1 MALPVTAEV
10 GLAEPVIEAAG
21 GVVFRRRKDGTPEH
35 LVVHRPRYDD
45 WTLPKGKLDTGE
57 SYKHCARREVLEETG
72 LVVELRGQIG
82 TVAYE
87 TSAGHSKRVRYWL
100 MESVSGSFT
109 ANDEVDSV
117 EWLRPR
123 KTRARLT
130 YSRDRAVFDRGAQ
143 LVKRPRSGRI
153 YLVRHALAGDRSQ
166 WNDSDRKRPLSKRGW
181 NQAHAIR
188 DALTVQ
194 PITRLMSSMYLR
206 CRDTLAPLSDII
218 AVDVENHAALL
229 EAAKPSKL
237 VDLVASLGGST
248 TVMSTHGDVIEAYI
262 EHLAREGAR
271 LEGPM
276 RWKKGSIWVIE
287 TRKGRVREAR
297 YMPPPQ

>member
-1 MALPVTAEV
+1 MAAEV
-10 GLAEPVIEAAG
+10 GLAGPVIAAAG
-21 GVVFRRRKDGTPEH
+21 GVVFRRRKDGTTEH

-45 WTLPKGKLDTGE
+45 WTLPKGKLDAGE
-57 SYKHCARREVLEETG
+57 SYEQCARREVHEETG
-72 LVVELRGQIG
+72 LVVELRDHVG

-87 TSAGHSKRVRYWL
+87 TPAGNAKRVRYWL

-109 ANDEVDSV
+109 ANDEVDRV

-130 YSRDRAVFDRGAQ
+130 YARDRAVFDRGAQ
-143 LVKRPRSGRI
+143 LVKRPRAGLI
-153 YLVRHALAGDRSQ
+153 YLVRHALAGDRRQ
-166 WNDSDRKRPLSKRGW
+166 WKGNDRKRPLSKRGW
-181 NQAHAIR
+181 NQAQAIR

-194 PITRLMSSMYLR
+194 PITRLMSSKYVR
-206 CRDTLAPLSDII
+206 CRDTLAPLSDLI
-218 AVDVENHAALL
+218 AVGVENHAALL
-229 EAAKPSKL
+229 EEAKLRKL
-237 VDLVASLGGST
+237 NDLVASLDGST

-262 EHLAREGAR
+262 ENLAREGTK

-276 RWKKGSIWVIE
+276 RWKKGSIWIIE